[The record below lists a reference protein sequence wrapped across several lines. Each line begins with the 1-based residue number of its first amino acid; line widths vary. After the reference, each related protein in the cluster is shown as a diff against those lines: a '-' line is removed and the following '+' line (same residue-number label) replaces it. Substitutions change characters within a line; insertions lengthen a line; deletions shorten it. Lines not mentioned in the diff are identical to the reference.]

1 MNHATPT
8 TCDPRPFLRHM
19 ALATAWCRHN
29 SLKATERQVLR
40 MMGRYTATEL
50 ERMIGDQLEAR
61 HAAARQAPPPYETR
75 KALREH
81 TLRSTR

>member
-1 MNHATPT
+1 
-8 TCDPRPFLRHM
+8 
-19 ALATAWCRHN
+19 
-29 SLKATERQVLR
+29 